1 MSSMTEGTTPSAKD
15 GSGGGLIAFLNWTI
29 DKDELVDATASALR
43 TGCVKV
49 LSVED
54 DWQDLDLRTA
64 NLDNIVSRF
73 RTRHRLDMKERT
85 LDQYE
90 ARLRQSVEMYL
101 KWLDGDATWKPSQRK
116 KAAASNGGNGGGKKA
131 APAAVR
137 VPAALH
143 PEVPV
148 QPDPPKAGMITYP
161 FPIRPGL
168 RGSIQLPEDL
178 TEREAKRIGAFIAT
192 LALEDE
198 PEPVVPLAIESR
210 KEPDPWASGE

>member
-1 MSSMTEGTTPSAKD
+1 MSSMTEGRTPAAKE

-64 NLDNIVSRF
+64 NIDNIVARF
-73 RTRHRLDMKERT
+73 RNRHRLDMKERT
-85 LDQYE
+85 LDQYDQ
-90 ARLRQSVEMYL
+90 RLRQSVEMYL
-101 KWLDGDATWKPSQRK
+101 KWLDGDPTWKPAQRK
-116 KAAASNGGNGGGKKA
+116 KAASTNGGNGGGNMVA
-131 APAAVR
+131 PVSAPA
-137 VPAALH
+137 LTQ

-148 QPDPPKAGMITYP
+148 QQDPPKAGMITYP

-178 TEREAKRIGAFIAT
+178 TAREASRIAAFIAT
-192 LALEDE
+192 LAVEEE
-198 PEPVVPLAIESR
+198 PENIAPLAIESR
-210 KEPDPWASGE
+210 KEPRPLG